1 MKSRGK
7 EIQLCVITT
16 TTDAGAAPRV
26 AAIPRIMIMV
36 SAMAA
41 DATMIAL
48 AVASVTSHLHRPHVS
63 ISVF

>member
-16 TTDAGAAPRV
+16 TTDAGAVPRV

-41 DATMIAL
+41 DATIITFGM
-48 AVASVTSHLHRPHVS
+48 ASV
-63 ISVF
+63 